1 MTDEV
6 VLEGRLHPVTPW
18 RRAWAVTLAV
28 VLFTFRDLPE
38 WVHAVRSSPWWA
50 LAAAAAAVSF
60 AGAAYG
66 FTSWRATSYRL
77 TGDALLYRSGIVF
90 RSSRRYELAH
100 LQEADIHRP
109 LLGRFLGVCALRLAV
124 AGKSSDLAYLGTA
137 QCEVLLEA
145 LRARMAGDLSHPE
158 PAGPAAASRTG
169 QPVLLRVRPRTLALS
184 LLLDVHAF
192 LQALAL
198 LAGCLVTYWLLQEP
212 VVLFSAAAA
221 LGPIWR
227 MTGARW
233 PRWHGWT
240 LSAAPGGFRADFG
253 LFNTR
258 HQTFRHRR
266 TQALILEQPLLWRR
280 RGWVRIHAATA
291 GHVEPQ
297 LIAPV
302 ATRTE
307 AEALVAA
314 LWGPEAVAALHSF
327 RGVPRRARWATP
339 FSRNLSLF
347 SGQAHVSIWEGVFL
361 RSIVRLAPI
370 SSVQSVWTEQGPWQ
384 RRLGLASVSL
394 HLAGGPPLT
403 AEHRDAEEAKD
414 VAAAVRARNVHAL
427 RTQAPSAEG
436 QDGVGLPRSA
446 REAP

>member
-1 MTDEV
+1 MTDDV

-77 TGDALLYRSGIVF
+77 TGDALHYRSGIVV
-90 RSSRRYELAH
+90 RRSRRFELAH

-109 LLGRFLGVCALRLAV
+109 LLGRFLGVCALRLSV

-137 QCEVLLEA
+137 QCAVLLEA
-145 LRARMAGDLSHPE
+145 LRGRMAGDLPHPE
-158 PAGPAAASRTG
+158 PAGPGAARRTG
-169 QPVLLRVRPRTLALS
+169 QPVLLRVPPRTLALS

-212 VVLFSAAAA
+212 VVLFSAAAV
-221 LGPIWR
+221 LGPMWR

-233 PRWHGWT
+233 PRWHSWT
-240 LSAAPGGFRADFG
+240 LSSAPGGFRADFG

-280 RGWVRIHAATA
+280 RGWVRILAATA

-297 LIAPV
+297 LLAPV
-302 ATRTE
+302 ATRAE
-307 AEALVAA
+307 AEALIAA
-314 LWGPEAVAALHSF
+314 FWGPEAVAALQSF

-339 FSRNLSLF
+339 FSRNLSFF
-347 SGQAHVSIWEGVFL
+347 SGKAHVSLWEGVFL
-361 RSIVRLAPI
+361 RSVVRLAPI

-384 RRLGLASVSL
+384 RCLGLASVSL
-394 HLAGGPPLT
+394 HLAGGSPIT
-403 AEHRDAEEAKD
+403 AEHRASEEAEGL
-414 VAAAVRARNVHAL
+414 AAAVRTNVVRAM

-436 QDGVGLPRSA
+436 RGGVPRPRSTA
-446 REAP
+446 DAP